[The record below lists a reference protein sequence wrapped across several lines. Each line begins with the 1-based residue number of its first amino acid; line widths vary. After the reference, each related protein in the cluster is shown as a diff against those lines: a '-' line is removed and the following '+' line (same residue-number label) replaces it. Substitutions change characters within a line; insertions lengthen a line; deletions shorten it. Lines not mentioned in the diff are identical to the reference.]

1 MKIFHGWRMV
11 GAGGGLQFMQ
21 QLLFTQAF
29 GAYVPVLAEERGW
42 SKTAL
47 SGAAAMQS
55 AESALLGPALG
66 WILDRFGPRAMIR
79 AGVLCLGLGLMLL
92 SQISTLA
99 GFYTAIATIAVGTSL
114 SGYFTINVAVI
125 RWFSRKRARALSAMN
140 LGLAMGGLFV
150 PLVAGAI
157 LAFGWR
163 ATAAGSGLLAIA
175 VGWPL
180 ASAFRGRPEDFGEIV
195 DGEPPPPRVAGSTA
209 APELPQRE
217 FTAREALRTRAF
229 WLLGLGH
236 GFALLV
242 VTAVN
247 VHAIAH
253 MTEGLG
259 YSMQRASLVITLM
272 TAAQIG
278 GVLLGYVIG
287 DRCDKRYVAA
297 TCMLMHCAGLLLLTY
312 GHHAALVA
320 LFALLHGS
328 AWGLRGPFM
337 QAIRADYFGRNAIG
351 MILGLSTLIIA
362 LGQVGGPM
370 VAGAMADLTGNYRA
384 GFTLLALVA
393 GSGAVLFLLARKP
406 Q

>member
-11 GAGGGLQFMQ
+11 GAGAGLQFMQ

-29 GAYVPVLAEERGW
+29 GAYVPALAEDRGW

-47 SGAAAMQS
+47 SGGAAMQS
-55 AESALLGPALG
+55 AESALLGPLLG

-79 AGVLCLGLGLMLL
+79 AGVLCLGCGLMLL
-92 SQISTLA
+92 SRVQTLA
-99 GFYTAIATIAVGTSL
+99 GFYTAVATIAIGTSL
-114 SGYFTINVAVI
+114 SGYFPVNVAVI
-125 RWFSRKRARALSAMN
+125 RWFSRKRARALSAVS

-157 LAFGWR
+157 FTFGWR
-163 ATAAGSGLLAIA
+163 ATALGSGVLAIL

-180 ASAFRGRPEDFGEIV
+180 ASVFRSRPEDFGDIV
-195 DGEPPPPRVAGSTA
+195 DGAPPPPRPAH
-209 APELPQRE
+209 APEPEPPQRE

-236 GFALLV
+236 AFALLV

-253 MTEGLG
+253 MMEGLA
-259 YSMQRASLVITLM
+259 YTVAQASLVITLM
-272 TAAQIG
+272 TGAQIG

-287 DRCDKRYVAA
+287 DRYDKRYVAA
-297 TCMLMHCAGLLLLTY
+297 TCMLMHCVGLLLLTY
-312 GHHAALVA
+312 GHHVALVVA
-320 LFALLHGS
+320 FALLHGA

-337 QAIRADYFGRNAIG
+337 QAIRADYFGRQAIG

-362 LGQVGGPM
+362 LGQIGGPL
-370 VAGAMADLTGNYRA
+370 VAGAMADHTGNYRA

-393 GSGAVLFLLARKP
+393 GSGALLFLLARKP